1 MVTIKDIA
9 RECNVAVSTVS
20 RALADSKLI
29 PESTR
34 KRIQENAKN
43 MGYIPNSLA
52 KQLRTKQTRS
62 IGVFSF
68 VGKHLGFSHYLF

>member
-9 RECNVAVSTVS
+9 RECNVSVSTVS

-34 KRIQENAKN
+34 KRIKENAKN
-43 MGYIPNSLA
+43 MGYIPN
-52 KQLRTKQTRS
+52 
-62 IGVFSF
+62 
-68 VGKHLGFSHYLF
+68 

>member
-29 PESTR
+29 PESTCYFVR
-34 KRIQENAKN
+34 K
-43 MGYIPNSLA
+43 
-52 KQLRTKQTRS
+52 
-62 IGVFSF
+62 
-68 VGKHLGFSHYLF
+68 